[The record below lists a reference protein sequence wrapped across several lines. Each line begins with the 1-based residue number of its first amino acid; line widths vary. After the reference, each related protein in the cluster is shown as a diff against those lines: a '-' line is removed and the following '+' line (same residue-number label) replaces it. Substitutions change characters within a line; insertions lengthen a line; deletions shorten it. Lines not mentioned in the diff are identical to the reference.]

1 MPLNIKDDLVHNQAR
16 ELAELTGESITQV
29 VRVALAERLISVK
42 QGTNSVDSVTKTKQL
57 MALAGL
63 CAENM
68 LPNSRSSDHAKLYG
82 EDGLPN

>member
-29 VRVALAERLISVK
+29 VRVALAERLILVK
-42 QGTNSVDSVTKTKQL
+42 QGTNSVDSVAKTKQL
-57 MALAGL
+57 MALAEL

-68 LPNSRSSDHAKLYG
+68 QPNSHSSEHAKLYDD
-82 EDGLPN
+82 DGMPA